1 MERNYKEIES
11 KNLLIEFGDK
21 VDESIRKAVNHA
33 LLEHKRA
40 GNSVAVWRNGRVVI
54 IQPENIIL
62 DKV

>member
-1 MERNYKEIES
+1 MERNHKEIES